1 MLVLTGPPKVE
12 GVIFGNNIV
21 KNDRIHQEIKWNEP
35 VLRHNKFPEYTI
47 WYADSRRDRSEPS
60 SVPNITLQLNFST
73 TNITYYIRVAVQ
85 STGDQKRGDFSA
97 PVNITYTSEF
107 VCRT

>member
-21 KNDRIHQEIKWNEP
+21 KNDRIHQEIKWNAP

-47 WYADSRRDRSEPS
+47 RYAGSREQS
-60 SVPNITLQLNFST
+60 SVPNTTLQLNFST
-73 TNITYYIRVAVQ
+73 TNITYYIRVAVR

-97 PVNITYTSEF
+97 PVNITYTSEL